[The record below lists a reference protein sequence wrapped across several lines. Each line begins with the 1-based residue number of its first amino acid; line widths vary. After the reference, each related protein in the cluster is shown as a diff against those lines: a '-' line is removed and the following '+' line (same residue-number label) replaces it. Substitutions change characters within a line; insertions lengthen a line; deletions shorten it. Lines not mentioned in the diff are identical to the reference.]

1 MDKSVNIQARINA
14 IAKALA
20 NGESPRVFIPKIT
33 KKYNVS
39 RETVNKD
46 IRNAKVAA
54 RNAQIAKEAA
64 EADALYEHAKEAEK
78 RRLLTRDEKREV
90 LAKIVLGELLVDK
103 IIVTREGI
111 KSIKA
116 KPDHND
122 IMKAIDLDARMEG
135 DYAATKSDLTTNG
148 KSLNTSPI
156 VLNIN
161 EYNPDSSNSEDCET
175 E

>member
-1 MDKSVNIQARINA
+1 MSRSANIQVRINA
-14 IAKALA
+14 IAKELQNGISRDVIVSKYCKKFQLSARQIDNYIEKA
-20 NGESPRVFIPKIT
+20 NQKAME
-33 KKYNVS
+33 
-39 RETVNKD
+39 
-46 IRNAKVAA
+46 
-54 RNAQIAKEAA
+54 AQIAKESA

-148 KSLNTSPI
+148 KSLNTSFQVEVI
-156 VLNIN
+156 DRRENVEN
-161 EYNPDSSNSEDCET
+161 E
-175 E
+175 

>member
-1 MDKSVNIQARINA
+1 MSRSANIQVRINA
-14 IAKALA
+14 IAKELQNGISRDVIVSKYCKKFQLSARQIDNYIEKA
-20 NGESPRVFIPKIT
+20 NQKA
-33 KKYNVS
+33 
-39 RETVNKD
+39 RE
-46 IRNAKVAA
+46 
-54 RNAQIAKEAA
+54 AQIAKEAA

-135 DYAATKSDLTTNG
+135 DYASEKKDLTTNG
-148 KSLNTSPI
+148 KSLNTSFQI
-156 VLNIN
+156 EVIDRRENVEN
-161 EYNPDSSNSEDCET
+161 E
-175 E
+175 